1 LVFDNRVQ
9 NINVLLDTA
18 GQLDNL
24 FAVLI
29 DSLGFIKVAEDELL
43 DDGFDLID
51 DFLDVLVIDF
61 IAIEHIR
68 GVDFVV
74 VGEVQVG
81 GDKFDLVADGVDLA
95 GELLLVVH
103 VAD

>member
-1 LVFDNRVQ
+1 MVLDNGVQ
-9 NINVLLDTA
+9 NINILLDSA
-18 GQLDNL
+18 GELDNFL
-24 FAVLI
+24 AVLI
-29 DSLGFIKVAEDELL
+29 NSLGFIKVAEYKLL

-61 IAIEHIR
+61 IAIEDIG

-74 VGEVQVG
+74 MDEVEVG
-81 GDKFDLVADGVDLA
+81 GDEFDLVADGVDLA